1 MGNSCMRQ
9 KSWPG
14 GSRKLVCPM
23 LVGAGLLE
31 RHPPN
36 TYKSH
41 RPSREGESGRG
52 RWGASFQRELCTLAA
67 VSCKCPHRG
76 SAQGHLSPA
85 HGASLFKGLLH
96 PRVGAQG
103 PGSFHLLERWKWK
116 EKCQC
121 PHWGGPVGT
130 PPLSSY
136 STLCKGVPCRTVT
149 VPVSPNSLVHRT
161 KAYAS
166 SSCPPTNPF
175 LLPLY
180 YYQHLTASSGHF
192 GIQGKGSDGGGSVG
206 QSHGCVVGSHPREHP
221 GNLPVHG
228 GHGETD
234 RRTTAVATSDGWVA
248 GVWSEGGHTPEAC
261 LGCCKVERSPL
272 FPQILE
278 LLKRP

>member
-1 MGNSCMRQ
+1 MWGTHARVRRA
-9 KSWPG
+9 G
-14 GSRKLVCPM
+14 LVAAGSRCVPCWQ
-23 LVGAGLLE
+23 GRDCWSAI
-31 RHPPN
+31 PPN
-36 TYKSH
+36 TCRSH

-52 RWGASFQRELCTLAA
+52 RRGASFQRELCTLAV

-85 HGASLFKGLLH
+85 HGASLFKGFLH

-149 VPVSPNSLVHRT
+149 TPVSPNSLVHGT

-166 SSCPPTNPF
+166 SSCPPTNPL

-192 GIQGKGSDGGGSVG
+192 GI
-206 QSHGCVVGSHPREHP
+206 
-221 GNLPVHG
+221 
-228 GHGETD
+228 
-234 RRTTAVATSDGWVA
+234 
-248 GVWSEGGHTPEAC
+248 
-261 LGCCKVERSPL
+261 
-272 FPQILE
+272 
-278 LLKRP
+278 